1 VPAPPLPISEGAP
14 LSNRESV
21 HISERDQVGD
31 HPSPTG
37 VPDKSSRLTEAYH
50 SQGRVLGRTH
60 GLYRYPARFA
70 PEFVRAAIESF
81 TKPGDLV
88 VDPFVGGGTSA
99 VETLA
104 LGRRFAGFDINPIS
118 TLLTSVKT
126 TPLYRR
132 DVAALERWLG
142 AASRETWPAQ
152 APDDP
157 RLTNAPEDLL
167 RALSPFVTTI
177 ASLGS
182 ARQQAAARAVVL
194 DAAQRAIDGRAQ
206 SMPGSHVPE
215 LIQASLQSL
224 VEGVKD
230 LMDAVREDGRRP
242 SSLLNHR
249 VIRCGDVSMV
259 ARSRGTNRLSGRAA
273 LVVTSPPYPGVHVL
287 YHRWQVGGRSETP
300 LPYWIADQ
308 NDGLG
313 PKHYTMG
320 GRSLIGV
327 DRYFRLVEEAWTS
340 VQRLLRPGALVVQ
353 LVAFTDVTSQMPRY
367 LEAMHRAGFA
377 RAEDLEP
384 DSWRVVPNRRW
395 YYRVDPRREQARE
408 TLLVHRLERGPQASK
423 PTSAAPSAAA
433 ISSSLSAPSASII
446 GRSIGARA
454 SDDALTKS

>member
-1 VPAPPLPISEGAP
+1 MARPAITSEDP
-14 LSNRESV
+14 TLSNKQSVQSAES
-21 HISERDQVGD
+21 DQHGD
-31 HPSPTG
+31 NPLAAG
-37 VPDKSSRLTEAYH
+37 RPDTSADLAEAYH
-50 SQGRVLGRTH
+50 SQGRIAGRTH

-99 VETLA
+99 VEALA

-118 TLLTSVKT
+118 ALLTNVKT

-132 DVAALERWLG
+132 DKAALEHWLV
-142 AASRETWPAQ
+142 AASREAWPAQ
-152 APDDP
+152 APVDP
-157 RLTNAPEDLL
+157 RLTNAPDDVL

-194 DAAQRAIDGRAQ
+194 DAAQRAIDGRAR
-206 SMPGSHVPE
+206 SVPGSHLPE
-215 LIQASLQSL
+215 LIRASLQSL
-224 VEGVKD
+224 VEGVED
-230 LMDAVREDGRRP
+230 LMDAVRGDGRRP

-249 VIRCGDVSMV
+249 VIRCGDVAIV
-259 ARSRGTNRLSGRAA
+259 AKSRGTNRLSGRAA

-287 YHRWQVGGRSETP
+287 YHRWQVAGRSETP
-300 LPYWIADQ
+300 LPYWIADE

-367 LEAMHRAGFA
+367 LEAMNRAGFA

-384 DSWRVVPNRRW
+384 DAWRVVPNRRW

-408 TLLVHRLERGPQASK
+408 TLLVHRLEAGHHASI
-423 PTSAAPSAAA
+423 PLSVAPSAAA